1 MPLKFQCKTRCN
13 WGLSCLSRNHA
24 QVEMEIKSD
33 HLRHDDMGEEF
44 DWRSNALASGLD
56 GELEVEVLTV

>member
-1 MPLKFQCKTRCN
+1 
-13 WGLSCLSRNHA
+13 
-24 QVEMEIKSD
+24 MEIKSD